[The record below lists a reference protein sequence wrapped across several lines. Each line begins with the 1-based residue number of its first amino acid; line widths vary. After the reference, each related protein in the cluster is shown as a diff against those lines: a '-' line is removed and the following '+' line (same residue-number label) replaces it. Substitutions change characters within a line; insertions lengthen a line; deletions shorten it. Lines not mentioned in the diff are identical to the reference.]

1 VSALSLSDG
10 ETFTYG
16 VRPSVRQLLGKDQIV
31 SCMVSAKHETILER
45 LRLTTYISGA
55 HQSP

>member
-10 ETFTYG
+10 LTFTYG
-16 VRPSVRQLLGKDQIV
+16 ETPSVRQLLGKDQIA

-45 LRLTTYISGA
+45 L
-55 HQSP
+55 